1 MPKFASIPRKG
12 RGASFN
18 PHPRY
23 LAEIRE
29 AFDDG
34 WTEADESQP
43 PLPTTVTVE
52 RARTIISRNDSPDV
66 PFTASINPY
75 RGCEHGC
82 IYCYARPTH
91 AYLDLSPGLDFES
104 KLFAKTNAAELLRQ
118 ELRRPGYRC
127 ESISLGANTDP
138 YQPIERQYRI
148 TRAIIEVLAD
158 CHHPLTIVTKSSLV
172 ERDLDLLAPMAE
184 RDLVEVYVSITT
196 LDHALARRMEP
207 RATAPKRRIETLQRL
222 SNAGVPTGVMFAPVI
237 PILNDG
243 EMERVLET
251 ASSAGARFAGY
262 VIVRLPHEIKDL
274 FRQWLEDHE
283 PAKAEHVMNRIR
295 DLRGGKENDP
305 QFGSRMTGTGI
316 YAQLIHRRFE
326 LACKRLGLNE
336 SKHTL
341 DSTQFRAPESNDGQ
355 ISLF

>member
-1 MPKFASIPRKG
+1 VPKSALRKG

-34 WTEADESQP
+34 WIEADEKLA

-52 RARTIISRNDSPDV
+52 RSRTIISRNRSPDV
-66 PFTASINPY
+66 PFTVSINPY

-127 ESISLGANTDP
+127 EFISLGANTDP
-138 YQPIERQYRI
+138 YQPIEREYRI
-148 TRAIIEVLAD
+148 TRAIIEVLAE
-158 CHHPLTIVTKSSLV
+158 CCHPLAIVTKSSLV
-172 ERDLDLLAPMAE
+172 ERDLDLLASLAQ
-184 RDLVEVYVSITT
+184 RDLIEVFISITT

-207 RATAPKRRIETLQRL
+207 RATAPKWRIETQ
-222 SNAGVPTGVMFAPVI
+222 GV
-237 PILNDG
+237 
-243 EMERVLET
+243 
-251 ASSAGARFAGY
+251 
-262 VIVRLPHEIKDL
+262 
-274 FRQWLEDHE
+274 
-283 PAKAEHVMNRIR
+283 
-295 DLRGGKENDP
+295 
-305 QFGSRMTGTGI
+305 
-316 YAQLIHRRFE
+316 
-326 LACKRLGLNE
+326 
-336 SKHTL
+336 
-341 DSTQFRAPESNDGQ
+341 
-355 ISLF
+355 

>member
-1 MPKFASIPRKG
+1 MPGSTSPKG

-23 LAEIRE
+23 LAERRE

-34 WTEADESQP
+34 WTEADGK
-43 PLPTTVTVE
+43 PLPLSTTVTVE
-52 RARTIISRNDSPDV
+52 QARTIITRNDSPDV

-104 KLFAKTNAAELLRQ
+104 KLFAKTNAPERLRQ
-118 ELRRPGYRC
+118 ELRKPGYRC
-127 ESISLGANTDP
+127 EFIALGANTDP
-138 YQPIERQYRI
+138 YQPIEREYRI
-148 TRAIIEVLAD
+148 TRAIIEVLAE
-158 CHHPLTIVTKSSLV
+158 CHHPLAIVTKSSLI

-184 RDLVEVYVSITT
+184 KNLIEVFISITT

-207 RATAPKRRIETLQRL
+207 RTTAPKRRLETLRHL
-222 SNAGVPTGVMFAPVI
+222 SHAGIPTGVMFAPVI
-237 PILNDG
+237 PVLNDS
-243 EMERVLET
+243 EMERVLE
-251 ASSAGARFAGY
+251 AAAGSGARFAGY

-274 FRQWLEDHE
+274 FKQWLEDHQ
-283 PAKAEHVMNRIR
+283 PLKAQHVMNRIR

-305 QFGSRMTGTGI
+305 QFGSRMSGTGI
-316 YAQLIHRRFE
+316 YAQLIHQRFE
-326 LACKRLGLNE
+326 LACRRLSLNR

-341 DSTQFRAPESNDGQ
+341 DTTQFRPPAMHADQ
-355 ISLF
+355 ITLF